1 MWADVVVI
9 GVKLAL
15 VVGVLLTTVPIMVW
29 VERRGSALIQDR
41 LGPNRVG
48 PFGLLQPVV
57 DAVKLMTKEDLI
69 PKGVNLFL
77 YILAPVVSLVVA
89 LSTFIAVPFGYDPG
103 ADPTNAAPGLELFG
117 QKVSGFIVAPDLN
130 IGILYIFAI
139 ASLGVYSIVLA
150 GWASNNKYSLFGGI
164 RASAQAISYELAMTV
179 SVVGVLMSAGSLH
192 LQDVVLAQSG
202 TWLGFIPK
210 WNVFPQIIGAI
221 TFMVA
226 AFAETNR
233 LPFDLPEAE
242 AELVAGYHTEYSS
255 MKFAAFFM
263 SEYVH
268 MVTSA
273 ALITVLFFGG
283 WTLPGFAT
291 PTGWLGGLASIG
303 IFTAKVAF
311 FLWFFVWVR
320 WTLPRFRF
328 DQLMALGWKVMVPLS
343 VLNFLWVG
351 VAIVFGII

>member
-1 MWADVVVI
+1 MWADVAVI
-9 GVKLAL
+9 TIKLAGVL
-15 VVGVLLTTVPIMVW
+15 GVLLTTVPIMVW

-57 DAVKLMTKEDLI
+57 DAVKLITKENLV
-69 PKGVNLFL
+69 PAGVNRFL
-77 YILAPVVSLVVA
+77 YVLAPVIALTVA
-89 LSTFIAVPFGYDPG
+89 LSTFIAIPFGYD
-103 ADPTNAAPGLELFG
+103 DGLELFG
-117 QKVSGFIVAPDLN
+117 HAVNGFIVAPDLN
-130 IGILYIFAI
+130 IGILYILAI

-150 GWASNNKYSLFGGI
+150 GWASNNKYSLYGGI

-192 LQDVVLAQSG
+192 LSDVVAAQSG
-202 TWLGFIPK
+202 TWLGVLPR

-268 MVTSA
+268 MTTSA

-283 WTLPGFAT
+283 WELPFIGVPFSGWAAGLFSVGVFA
-291 PTGWLGGLASIG
+291 
-303 IFTAKVAF
+303 AKVAF

-351 VAIVFGII
+351 AAIALGLV